1 MNLLIGFDISS
12 PTVNIRVGAGALV
25 LDAGGPRPF
34 FSSLDTLIKRV
45 DVNGSE
51 PTRHRGADTK
61 KYVGWEEEG
70 TTFYVVQWVLYIL
83 Y

>member
-12 PTVNIRVGAGALV
+12 PTGNIRVGGALV

-45 DVNGSE
+45 DVTGSE
-51 PTRHRGADTK
+51 PTMRRGADTK
-61 KYVGWEEEG
+61 KYVG
-70 TTFYVVQWVLYIL
+70 
-83 Y
+83 